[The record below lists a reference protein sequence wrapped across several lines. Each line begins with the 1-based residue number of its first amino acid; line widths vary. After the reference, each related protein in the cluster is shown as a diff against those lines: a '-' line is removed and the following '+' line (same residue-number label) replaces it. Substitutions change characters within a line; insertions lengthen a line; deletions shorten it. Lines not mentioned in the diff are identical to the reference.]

1 MPADANGLR
10 RLEEGRAF
18 APLFALRE
26 KVNYALHY
34 RDRRAQ
40 FEAIAAK
47 RHRSRVFIL
56 GTAPSLKRQDID
68 RLDGEDYFVCNM
80 AEHMPWMCERT
91 HPYYIAA
98 DTGVPEKYEGGRP
111 GLKARQFFYAQKLE
125 SRLDPGFMAEN
136 EVFFFAP
143 AKGGVSK
150 RGLTP
155 EPWVS
160 LAGGQTILLSAVQMA
175 VALGY
180 TEIYVMGCD
189 LDYSGP
195 DPYAYRTT
203 QIERDR
209 AMRNDDK
216 MRRRTNEQFAILRTA
231 IEARGGVLANAGLG
245 GRLETLPRVDFDRL
259 TAPQ

>member
-1 MPADANGLR
+1 MNLR
-10 RLEEGRAF
+10 RVEEVF
-18 APLFALRE
+18 PLSVAFALRE
-26 KVNYALHY
+26 RLIARLRHS
-34 RDRRAQ
+34 DRR
-40 FEAIAAK
+40 EAFATIAA
-47 RHRSRVFIL
+47 RRTRTRAFVL
-56 GTAPSLKRQDID
+56 GTAPSLKQQDID
-68 RLDGEDYFVCNM
+68 RLDGEEYFVCNM
-80 AEHMPWMCERT
+80 AEHMPWMRERV

-111 GLKARQFFYAQKLE
+111 GLEARQFFYAQKLE
-125 SRLDPGFMAEN
+125 SRLDPGFIAEN

-143 AKGGVSK
+143 AKGGISK

-155 EPWVS
+155 EPWIS

-180 TEIYVMGCD
+180 SEIYVMGCD

-203 QIERDR
+203 QVERDR
-209 AMRNDDK
+209 AQRNDEK
-216 MRRRTNEQFAILRTA
+216 MRRKTNEQFAILRAA
-231 IEARGGVLANAGLG
+231 IEARGGTLANAGLG

>member
-1 MPADANGLR
+1 MKLRRVEEFLPLSSVFGLR
-10 RLEEGRAF
+10 ERLAY
-18 APLFALRE
+18 LLR
-26 KVNYALHY
+26 YS
-34 RDRRAQ
+34 DRLAS
-40 FEAIAAK
+40 FNAIAA
-47 RHRSRVFIL
+47 RRERSRAFIL
-56 GTAPSLKRQDID
+56 GTAPSLKLQDID

-80 AEHMPWMCERT
+80 AEHMPWMRERV

-111 GLKARQFFYAQKLE
+111 GLAARQFFYAQKLE
-125 SRLDPGFMAEN
+125 SRLDPGFVAEN

-143 AKGGVSK
+143 AKGGISK

-175 VALGY
+175 WALGY
-180 TEIYVMGCD
+180 TEIYIMGCD

-203 QIERDR
+203 QIEIDR
-209 AMRNDDK
+209 AKRDDEK
-216 MRRRTNEQFAILRTA
+216 MRRRTNEQFAILRNA
-231 IEARGGVLANAGLG
+231 IEARGGTLANAGVG
-245 GRLETLPRVDFDRL
+245 GRLDTLPRVDFDRL
-259 TAPQ
+259 